1 MSAVEEYREYSKC
14 FYPNDRLADKADAA
28 IAAMEVE
35 NAGLVFHRD
44 ALLEELDDL
53 NARRCETCKSY
64 DVDTR
69 FCAALTQHWHPRFYC
84 AGWADG
90 ITP

>member
-1 MSAVEEYREYSKC
+1 VSGPCADCGGPDYQTLEARIAELEAMGTSESARLSKLLVETRAE
-14 FYPNDRLADKADAA
+14 LATLK
-28 IAAMEVE
+28 
-35 NAGLVFHRD
+35 
-44 ALLEELDDL
+44 
-53 NARRCETCKSY
+53 ARRCETCKSY

-84 AGWADG
+84 AGWAEG